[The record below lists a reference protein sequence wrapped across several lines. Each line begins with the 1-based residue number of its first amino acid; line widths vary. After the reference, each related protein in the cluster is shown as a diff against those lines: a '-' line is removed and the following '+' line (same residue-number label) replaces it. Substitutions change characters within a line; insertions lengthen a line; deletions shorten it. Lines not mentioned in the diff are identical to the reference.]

1 MDFWIWTNPTPLT
14 QTLRLRTLP
23 NSSLDWKEKL
33 AEASPKRGGFGKCP
47 QFCRPGRGCQIGEGG
62 RFIFVGGRIDGN
74 GIYFVYFACNHD
86 LVFLIF
92 ASAFCIQPLRC
103 YRICFLHFTYL
114 NGGFSEF
121 RFVFFACLPSL
132 ERGCHLRG
140 NSNPPFY
147 PKNMDFPQPFQKVI
161 DVLSCFDC
169 QTLYLTLSISPFY
182 FLPPFSAPER
192 PLFFIKKD
200 NHQLSQEMHH
210 QILPRGLLFFYP
222 SDATFFGSLLLQPD
236 TTRLLG
242 RILIPGQDIS
252 SPGRPI
258 LPNLEL
264 KPILITSRIAYYHPP
279 NFNSLW
285 CIIFRKLP
293 YLIFFPFHPS
303 SQQFNHENSQ

>member
-1 MDFWIWTNPTPLT
+1 MSDYALLLSRVDFWIWTNPTPLT

-23 NSSLDWKEKL
+23 NSSLDWKETL

-62 RFIFVGGRIDGN
+62 SFIFVGGRIDGN

-86 LVFLIF
+86 PVFLIF

-121 RFVFFACLPSL
+121 RFVFFFACLPSL

-147 PKNMDFPQPFQKVI
+147 PKNMDFSQPFQKLI

-169 QTLYLTLSISPFY
+169 QTLYLTLSISPVY

-192 PLFFIKKD
+192 PLFLLKKTTTNCHRKCTIKSSQGVCCFFI
-200 NHQLSQEMHH
+200 
-210 QILPRGLLFFYP
+210 PPTPLF
-222 SDATFFGSLLLQPD
+222 
-236 TTRLLG
+236 LG
-242 RILIPGQDIS
+242 RSFCSLTLRAWWAESS
-252 SPGRPI
+252 SPGR
-258 LPNLEL
+258 
-264 KPILITSRIAYYHPP
+264 T
-279 NFNSLW
+279 
-285 CIIFRKLP
+285 
-293 YLIFFPFHPS
+293 FHPRAG
-303 SQQFNHENSQ
+303 QFCLIWNWNQF